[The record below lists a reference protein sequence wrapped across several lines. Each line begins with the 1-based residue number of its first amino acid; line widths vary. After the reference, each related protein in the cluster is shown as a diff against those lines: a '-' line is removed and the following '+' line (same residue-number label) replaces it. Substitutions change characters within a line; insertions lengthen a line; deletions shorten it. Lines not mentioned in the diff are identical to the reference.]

1 LSVIRSGFTRL
12 LVIVVLTLVFFA
24 GVDALRSSL
33 SDEDGQQTVAQTDT
47 IVAAKSFPACRPEQ
61 LEAAIEVRGGIAN
74 NVLRWVSGPACHQH
88 GLSLELTILDGAGKR
103 AWHGQDFATEFARNY
118 AQSPR
123 MLVVVSEQTVH
134 FVTPNSDIRHC
145 HRRGPFA
152 AIARIGPYVAR
163 AGGLSASE
171 IGCV

>member
-1 LSVIRSGFTRL
+1 VIRSGFTRL
-12 LVIVVLTLVFFA
+12 LVIVVLALLFFA
-24 GVDALRSSL
+24 VVDALRSWL
-33 SDEDGQQTVAQTDT
+33 SDEDSQELTGT
-47 IVAAKSFPACRPEQ
+47 IVAAKNFAPCRPEQ

-88 GLSLELTILDGAGKR
+88 RLLLEVTILDRAGKR
-103 AWHGQDFATEFARNY
+103 AWHGQDFSTEFARNY

-123 MLVVVSEQTVH
+123 MLVAVSEQTVH
-134 FVTPNSDIRHC
+134 FVTPNSEIRHC

-152 AIARIGPYVAR
+152 AIARIGPYIAH

-171 IGCV
+171 IGCP

>member
-1 LSVIRSGFTRL
+1 MIRTAFTRL
-12 LVIVVLTLVFFA
+12 LVIVVLALLFFA
-24 GVDALRSSL
+24 GVDALRSSF
-33 SDEDGQQTVAQTDT
+33 SDDDGQQTEALTDT
-47 IVAAKSFPACRPEQ
+47 IVAAKNFPPCRREQ

-74 NVLRWVSGPACHQH
+74 NVLRWVSGPACFQH
-88 GLSLELTILDGAGKR
+88 GLLLELTILDRAGKR
-103 AWHGQDFATEFARNY
+103 AWHGQDFSTEFARNY

-134 FVTPNSDIRHC
+134 FVTPNSEIRHC

-152 AIARIGPYVAR
+152 AIARIGPYIGR